1 MPYMIKV
8 SKPNYSIVFEYD
20 DLVELSEGLT
30 EFQSQLY
37 RLQYLINEA
46 LKISNEK
53 FNDWCLEERKRK
65 EAVGWFKQSFQKFM
79 KKIKS

>member
-1 MPYMIKV
+1 MIKV

-37 RLQYLINEA
+37 RLQCLINKE
-46 LKISNEK
+46 
-53 FNDWCLEERKRK
+53 LEEAEKK
-65 EAVGWFKQSFQKFM
+65 E
-79 KKIKS
+79 